1 MPTFSFP
8 SQTTLTIDEQ
18 PVIETENVNTKKMP
32 KSRSTLTGT
41 GTGTGKGRRK
51 VNGSGTDTSEGKEK
65 HATEPEIVEESK
77 TYIVESTTCEENQ
90 HNDMNEDESNPTPTF
105 PDIVILKQTDKN
117 YIVKHNH
124 YSLPNQEKVTHD
136 DNSVS
141 TNTITTTS
149 GPVPSLIPSADLVS
163 PNQIYKG
170 QINKKRGRKPKAGFI
185 LNSSTGMYDTS
196 EVPNIILHLK
206 CHLSDLKLNDSI
218 SNYDYTPSIH
228 EVESYN
234 LSSNIL
240 QSSDI
245 GNTYS
250 QDEDDNHESGH
261 VEIINMHKKIQENG
275 NSIYFPE
282 TSRERITS
290 TIAPSNTTGTATNIV
305 NTKTLTSGIITPM
318 TTNTGPMGATS
329 ILSTQNVTDGVS
341 IIGSKK
347 TASDS
352 AIHVLNERHQ
362 KDIMKKINRLKYSF
376 HNGETIQM
384 KLNHK
389 CACFWDTCE
398 FDGPIYYIP
407 TMIVNGVFHVS
418 GCYCSPE
425 CALASLLKEQMDTST
440 KFERIHLLH
449 LLYGNP
455 NNKGFKPAPN
465 PNYLLDKYYGNL
477 TIDEYRSLLKG
488 TQMIHIVNKPL
499 THILPEL
506 YEDNNDFLV
515 NSKVI
520 PTNNLKLKKKYKTT
534 LVQSCGAD

>member
-8 SQTTLTIDEQ
+8 MAPNMVAAGAAVHTTTSEKEKTEQ
-18 PVIETENVNTKKMP
+18 K
-32 KSRSTLTGT
+32 KSRNMKK
-41 GTGTGKGRRK
+41 TGKHVVSTK
-51 VNGSGTDTSEGKEK
+51 
-65 HATEPEIVEESK
+65 VEEPSV
-77 TYIVESTTCEENQ
+77 TLDANHSHIDVPVEETTTTTTTTPVDNTEEEIT
-90 HNDMNEDESNPTPTF
+90 HEPTF
-105 PDIVILKQTDKN
+105 PDVVILKQTDKN

-124 YSLPNQEKVTHD
+124 YPQTVHEKKGCDEASITIRNKTNIVH
-136 DNSVS
+136 SS
-141 TNTITTTS
+141 TENVLEAS
-149 GPVPSLIPSADLVS
+149 DLVS

-185 LNSSTGMYDTS
+185 LNSNSSIYDTS

-206 CHLSDLKLNDSI
+206 CHLSDLKANDSI
-218 SNYDYTPSIH
+218 SNYDYIPSIS

-234 LSSNIL
+234 LSSNNL

-245 GNTYS
+245 CQTYS
-250 QDEDDNHESGH
+250 PERDDDEDD
-261 VEIINMHKKIQENG
+261 
-275 NSIYFPE
+275 
-282 TSRERITS
+282 
-290 TIAPSNTTGTATNIV
+290 
-305 NTKTLTSGIITPM
+305 
-318 TTNTGPMGATS
+318 
-329 ILSTQNVTDGVS
+329 
-341 IIGSKK
+341 SKK
-347 TASDS
+347 TIQQIYQPDPSQMLRANYKTLGVQQALSSTVNGGDVTVEVGIGGVSDRALLDTGSMAGSVGGATASIANGPVKKAATDS

-362 KDIMKKINRLKYSF
+362 KEIMKKINRLKYSF

-398 FDGPIYYIP
+398 FDGPIYYMPI
-407 TMIVNGVFHVS
+407 MIVNGVFHVS
-418 GCYCSPE
+418 GCFCSPE
-425 CALASLLKEQMDTST
+425 CALAAILKEQLDTST

-449 LLYGNP
+449 LLYGSS

-465 PNYLLDKYYGNL
+465 PNYLLDRYYGNL

-488 TQMIHIVNKPL
+488 PQMIHIVNKPL

-520 PTNNLKLKKKYKTT
+520 PTNNLKLKKRYKTMV
-534 LVQSCGAD
+534 VQGSGVD